1 MSDSRK
7 RVLTPFSG
15 CKKWKVWNKAR
26 KKYISLK
33 RKQSLAESDRGSYY
47 KETAKVHFTMVMK
60 VIMMMRVIMKIM
72 DSNSYR
78 RVLPIVSAK

>member
-1 MSDSRK
+1 
-7 RVLTPFSG
+7 
-15 CKKWKVWNKAR
+15 
-26 KKYISLK
+26 
-33 RKQSLAESDRGSYY
+33 
-47 KETAKVHFTMVMK
+47 MVMK